1 MREIKFRLWNKNKKV
16 FYLFELDALLRSA
29 FGQPT
34 MVDGG
39 AMDGITKPWMG
50 FTGLTD
56 KNNKEIYEGDTI
68 LCDPGWMTCPIVQR
82 ATVIFDQGMFGVL
95 DKISN
100 SGEMLKITGFK
111 TVRIIGNIY
120 ENPDLLK
127 DYNG

>member
-56 KNNKEIYEGDTI
+56 KNN
-68 LCDPGWMTCPIVQR
+68 R
-82 ATVIFDQGMFGVL
+82 
-95 DKISN
+95 
-100 SGEMLKITGFK
+100 EMLKITGFK